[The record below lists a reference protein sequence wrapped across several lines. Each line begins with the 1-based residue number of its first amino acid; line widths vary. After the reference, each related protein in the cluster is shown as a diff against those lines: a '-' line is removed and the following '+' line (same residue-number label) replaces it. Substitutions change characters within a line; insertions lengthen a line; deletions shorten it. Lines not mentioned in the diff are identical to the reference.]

1 MPCVAHRTSISMG
14 KTHVCLQIW
23 RGLLRIYTEAEFTRK
38 NPGFV
43 KMKTNEYP
51 QVE

>member
-1 MPCVAHRTSISMG
+1 MSFETVSG

-23 RGLLRIYTEAEFTRK
+23 RGLLRSNTEAEFTRK

-51 QVE
+51 RVE